1 MSPILEVAKKSV
13 HSSKTSFC
21 KFISANDAGQTGGH
35 QEGFYIPKNSIPLMF
50 DSPGLKGENKDRFVK
65 IRWQNSF
72 ETESRFIYYGKGTR
86 NEYRLTRFG
95 KGFPF
100 LKDENVGDLLILSHI
115 GDDVYEGFVLQSD
128 EDIENFFSEFN
139 LTSSETN
146 KLIDKNNLV
155 STEDKLLEC
164 FKVFIRQLEVDFPS
178 SIEMAKQARM
188 CYINA
193 YKISTNS
200 IIQEPDKNILKWL
213 DSEYELFK
221 VIENDR
227 YKNLLSAP
235 FQTVNEFVEVAN
247 SILNRRKSRAG
258 KSLEH
263 HLAEVFKISALKF
276 ESQAVTEEN
285 KKPDFI
291 FPDSFSYNN
300 QSYNEDKLVFLASK
314 TTCKDR
320 WRQILNEADRVKI
333 KHLFTLQQGISANQL
348 HEMSNSKVQLVVPKQ
363 YIDTFPI
370 QYRNNI
376 MTLGNFIE
384 FVKIKQRI

>member
-1 MSPILEVAKKSV
+1 MLELAKKSV
-13 HSSKTSFC
+13 HNSKTSFC
-21 KFISANDAGQTGGH
+21 KFISANDAGLTGGH

-164 FKVFIRQLEVDFPS
+164 FKFFIQKLEVDFPS

-188 CYINA
+188 CYLNA

-227 YKNLLSAP
+227 YKNLLSTP
-235 FQTVNEFVEVAN
+235 FQTVTEFIEVAN

-263 HLAEVFKISALKF
+263 HLADVFEISALKF
-276 ESQAVTEEN
+276 ESQVVTEEN

-300 QSYNEDKLVFLASK
+300 QSFNNDKLVFLASK

-320 WRQILNEADRVKI
+320 WRQILNEADRIKT
-333 KHLFTLQQGISANQL
+333 KHLFTLQQGISSNQL
-348 HEMSNSKVQLVVPKQ
+348 KEMYKYDVKLVVPKP
-363 YIDTFPI
+363 YISSFPEEFQDKI
-370 QYRNNI
+370 YS
-376 MTLGNFIE
+376 LKGFIE
-384 FVKIKQRI
+384 FVQRKQM